1 MKVHV
6 SRMLICPTFKKYT
19 PQWGRGLENG
29 LLKCWVYKQ
38 EDLSSDSSTHFN
50 KPGLA
55 WVPGFPVLGDR
66 GKRVLEVHSPAILAN
81 QGFRFRQ

>member
-6 SRMLICPTFKKYT
+6 SRMLIYPTFKKYT
-19 PQWGRGLENG
+19 PQH

-55 WVPGFPVLGDR
+55 WVPEIPVLGDR